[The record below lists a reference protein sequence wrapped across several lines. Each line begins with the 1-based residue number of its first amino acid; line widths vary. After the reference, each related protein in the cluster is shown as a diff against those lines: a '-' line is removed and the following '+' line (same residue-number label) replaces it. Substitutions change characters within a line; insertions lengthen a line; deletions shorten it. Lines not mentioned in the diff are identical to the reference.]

1 MNIGEMMKIW
11 TDGMYAATPHRVI
24 NRYGLERYSMPFFAT
39 PDFDAVITP
48 QLSNPDREKAAE
60 MPRFATSVAGDR
72 PITCGEILTYLYGR
86 IWPSTKVQR
95 VDA

>member
-48 QLSNPDREKAAE
+48 QLSNPTARKRPKCPGSPPRWPETARSLAA
-60 MPRFATSVAGDR
+60 RS
-72 PITCGEILTYLYGR
+72 
-86 IWPSTKVQR
+86 
-95 VDA
+95 